1 MITHN
6 GNRKSKDN
14 CNCNRKTRDSR
25 NYKNL
30 CRANDPGVAIQNRVY
45 SETPTGLSEAFEKV
59 PEMQNL
65 MIPISEYAEAERMI
79 DNRKGYVYSAYLKAL
94 EYKENKG
101 GN

>member
-1 MITHN
+1 MATEKAKTTATAKPEAVAITKIYV
-6 GNRKSKDN
+6 GP
-14 CNCNRKTRDSR
+14 TI
-25 NYKNL
+25 
-30 CRANDPGVAIQNRVY
+30 PGVAIQNRVY
-45 SETPTGLSEAFEKV
+45 SETPAGLSEAFEKV

-79 DNRKGYVYSAYLKAL
+79 DNRKGYVYSAYLKEL

>member
-1 MITHN
+1 MATEKAKTTATAKPEAVAITKIYV
-6 GNRKSKDN
+6 GP
-14 CNCNRKTRDSR
+14 TI
-25 NYKNL
+25 
-30 CRANDPGVAIQNRVY
+30 PGVAIQNRVY
-45 SETPTGLSEAFEKV
+45 SETPAGLSEAFEKV

-79 DNRKGYVYSAYLKAL
+79 DNRKGYVYSAYLKSL

>member
-1 MITHN
+1 MHN

-25 NYKNL
+25 NYKIYVGPTI
-30 CRANDPGVAIQNRVY
+30 PGVAIQNRVY

>member
-1 MITHN
+1 MATEKAKTTATAKPETVAITKIYV
-6 GNRKSKDN
+6 GP
-14 CNCNRKTRDSR
+14 TI
-25 NYKNL
+25 
-30 CRANDPGVAIQNRVY
+30 PGVAIQNRVY
-45 SETPTGLSEAFEKV
+45 SETPTGLFECFGKV

-65 MIPISEYAEAERMI
+65 MIPVSEYAEAERMI

>member
-1 MITHN
+1 MATEKAKTTATAKPEAVAITKIYV
-6 GNRKSKDN
+6 GP
-14 CNCNRKTRDSR
+14 TI
-25 NYKNL
+25 
-30 CRANDPGVAIQNRVY
+30 PGVAIQNRVY
-45 SETPTGLSEAFEKV
+45 SETPAGLSEAFEKV

-79 DNRKGYVYSAYLKAL
+79 DNRKGYVCSAYLKAL

>member
-1 MITHN
+1 MATEKAKTTATAKPEAVAITKIYV
-6 GNRKSKDN
+6 GP
-14 CNCNRKTRDSR
+14 TI
-25 NYKNL
+25 
-30 CRANDPGVAIQNRVY
+30 PGVAIQNRVY
-45 SETPTGLSEAFEKV
+45 SETPAGLSEAFEKV

-94 EYKENKG
+94 EYKKNKG

>member
-1 MITHN
+1 MATEKAKTTATATAKPETVAITKIYV
-6 GNRKSKDN
+6 GP
-14 CNCNRKTRDSR
+14 TI
-25 NYKNL
+25 
-30 CRANDPGVAIQNRVY
+30 PGVAIQNRVY
-45 SETPTGLSEAFEKV
+45 SEIPTGLSEAFEKV

>member
-1 MITHN
+1 MATEKAKTTATAKPEAVAITKIYV
-6 GNRKSKDN
+6 GP
-14 CNCNRKTRDSR
+14 TI
-25 NYKNL
+25 
-30 CRANDPGVAIQNRVY
+30 PGVAIQNRVY
-45 SETPTGLSEAFEKV
+45 SETPAGLSEAFEKV

-79 DNRKGYVYSAYLKAL
+79 DNRKGYVYSSYLKAL

>member
-1 MITHN
+1 MATEKAKTTATAKPETVAITKIYV
-6 GNRKSKDN
+6 GP
-14 CNCNRKTRDSR
+14 TI
-25 NYKNL
+25 
-30 CRANDPGVAIQNRVY
+30 PGVAIQNRVY
-45 SETPTGLSEAFEKV
+45 SETPPGLSEAFEKV

-94 EYKENKG
+94 EYKKNKG

>member
-1 MITHN
+1 MATEKAKTTATAKPEAVAITKIYV
-6 GNRKSKDN
+6 GP
-14 CNCNRKTRDSR
+14 TI
-25 NYKNL
+25 
-30 CRANDPGVAIQNRVY
+30 PGVAIQNRVY
-45 SETPTGLSEAFEKV
+45 SETPAGLSEAFEKV

-79 DNRKGYVYSAYLKAL
+79 DNRKGYVYSVYLKAL